1 MAKRHVGFYVHE
13 FDLKKGFAAY
23 FFSLPTK
30 LVINEKVILYIKQVN
45 YKKS

>member
-23 FFSLPTK
+23 FFSLPTM
-30 LVINEKVILYIKQVN
+30 LVITGKVIIIY
-45 YKKS
+45 